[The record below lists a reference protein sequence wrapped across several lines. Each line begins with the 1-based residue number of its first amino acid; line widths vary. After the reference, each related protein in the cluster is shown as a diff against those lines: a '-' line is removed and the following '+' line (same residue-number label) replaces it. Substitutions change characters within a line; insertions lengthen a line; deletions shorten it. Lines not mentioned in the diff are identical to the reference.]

1 MYGQKNK
8 EKHKKG
14 IAFSFYIDY
23 NIDNKRKEV
32 IEMTKTEMV
41 NRMII
46 LGCIKEEDR
55 NRWMRKTTDEL
66 TKVYIR
72 VIPMRLEHL
81 GRI

>member
-1 MYGQKNK
+1 
-8 EKHKKG
+8 
-14 IAFSFYIDY
+14 
-23 NIDNKRKEV
+23 
-32 IEMTKTEMV
+32 MTKTEMI

-46 LGCIKEEDR
+46 LGCIKETDR
-55 NRWMRKTTDEL
+55 SRWMRKTTDEL